1 MKMYSMK
8 IWAVSEGVTK
18 LTEFLKS
25 IYEKDSLSD
34 GFKKYVVYSKFNRS
48 SGKSI
53 QDSLRERTTA

>member
-34 GFKKYVVYSKFNRS
+34 GFKK
-48 SGKSI
+48 
-53 QDSLRERTTA
+53 

>member
-1 MKMYSMK
+1 MWSPCLMVTSLESKRKLMKMYSMK

-34 GFKKYVVYSKFNRS
+34 GFKK
-48 SGKSI
+48 
-53 QDSLRERTTA
+53 